1 MNENMKKV
9 AELLKSDN
17 TLAEKISAEAM
28 RLAETMKDKKPNE
41 ILAQAIKNI
50 LGIDIPAKDLESE
63 NAIRQE
69 LTPDDMEKVAGGGL
83 LYRLKEDYGRFYDWC
98 LDVQDDIE
106 RFFNRL
112 FG

>member
-69 LTPDDMEKVAGGGL
+69 LTPDDMEKVAGGDL
-83 LYRLKEDYGRFYDWC
+83 LYRLKEDYKRFYDWC
-98 LDVQDDIE
+98 LDVQNDIE

>member
-41 ILAQAIKNI
+41 ILAQSIKNI
-50 LGIDIPAKDLESE
+50 LGIDIPTKDLESE

-69 LTPDDMEKVAGGGL
+69 LTPDDMEKVAGGDL
-83 LYRLKEDYGRFYDWC
+83 LYRLKEDYKRFYGWC